1 MSLIRDSLKKVQE
14 KEGQGGSSAEAPS
27 AEDQRK
33 PPRKYYP
40 SIIILVLIGL
50 ALVGLTY
57 FMLFRPGQI
66 PVKKPPSPVMVSP
79 LIAQAPSPSPPAPAN
94 QAAGPAI
101 SAPASP
107 LPELKEPRATRSP
120 SSDRPGAAPLKSM
133 ASLEQSQDGSAVKKQ
148 RQETLPG
155 IKLDPSGT
163 GLKSSKVP
171 LMEKEIL
178 TAKED
183 ASNKP
188 VKQALSK
195 EIKKARPK
203 EKGPAA
209 VPQEAITSYD
219 SNLYAAYS
227 KAYALQQAGRL
238 DQAMELYRD
247 ILHEDPHNPYV
258 LNNLALLYQQRGEIK
273 QAIPLYERAYE
284 ADPKFTQPI
293 NNLAVILYRLGEY
306 DQSQRWLERS
316 LQVRPDNSGVLLNL
330 SLIYKKKGRKEEAR
344 QLLKKA
350 LALDPQLPELYYN
363 LARLEEESGNP
374 AEALKNY
381 QLFIRSR
388 NDAQDQLSQEV
399 SRYIEKWPG
408 SPVSTK

>member
-27 AEDQRK
+27 AEVQGK
-33 PPRKYYP
+33 PPRKYSP

-57 FMLFRPGQI
+57 FMLVRPGPI
-66 PVKKPPSPVMVSP
+66 PIKKPQSPVVDSP
-79 LIAQAPSPSPPAPAN
+79 LIAQAPGPNPPAP
-94 QAAGPAI
+94 AGPAI
-101 SAPASP
+101 SAPAAS
-107 LPELKEPRATRSP
+107 LAELKEPQATGFP
-120 SSDRPGAAPLKSM
+120 SSDRPGVFPTKSM
-133 ASLEQSQDGSAVKKQ
+133 ASLEKSPDGSAVKKQ
-148 RQETLPG
+148 QQETLPG
-155 IKLDPSGT
+155 IKRDPSGT
-163 GLKSSKVP
+163 GLKARKAP
-171 LMEKEIL
+171 LMEEEIL
-178 TAKED
+178 AAKEE

-188 VKQALSK
+188 AKQALSR
-195 EIKKARPK
+195 EMKKARPK

-209 VPQEAITSYD
+209 VPQEAIISYD
-219 SNLYAAYS
+219 SNLFNSYS

-258 LNNLALLYQQRGEIK
+258 LNNLALLHQQRGEIK

-316 LQVRPDNSGVLLNL
+316 LRVRPDSSEVLLNL
-330 SLIYKKKGRKEEAR
+330 ALIYKKKGRKEEAR

-350 LALDPQLPELYYN
+350 MASDPSLPELYYN
-363 LARLEEESGNP
+363 LARLEEESGNTV
-374 AEALKNY
+374 EALKNY

-408 SPVSTK
+408 SPVPIK

>member
-27 AEDQRK
+27 AEVQGK
-33 PPRKYYP
+33 PPRKYFP

-50 ALVGLTY
+50 ALAGLTY
-57 FMLFRPGQI
+57 FMLVRPGPI
-66 PVKKPPSPVMVSP
+66 PIKKPQSPVMDSP
-79 LIAQAPSPSPPAPAN
+79 LIAQTPGPSPPAPA
-94 QAAGPAI
+94 GPVT
-101 SAPASP
+101 
-107 LPELKEPRATRSP
+107 ELKEPRATGSP
-120 SSDRPGAAPLKSM
+120 SSDRPGVSPVISM
-133 ASLEQSQDGSAVKKQ
+133 ASPKQSPDGLAIKKQ
-148 RQETLPG
+148 QQETLPG
-155 IKLDPSGT
+155 IKRDPSGT
-163 GLKSSKVP
+163 RLKASKVP
-171 LMEKEIL
+171 LMEAEIL
-178 TAKED
+178 AAKEE

-188 VKQALSK
+188 AKQALSK
-195 EIKKARPK
+195 EMKKARPK

-209 VPQEAITSYD
+209 VPQEAIISYD
-219 SNLYAAYS
+219 SNLFSSYS

-258 LNNLALLYQQRGEIK
+258 LNNLALLHQQRGEIK

-293 NNLAVILYRLGEY
+293 NNLAVILFRLGEY

-316 LQVRPDNSGVLLNL
+316 LRVRPDSSEVLLNL
-330 SLIYKKKGRKEEAR
+330 ALIYKKKGRKEEAR

-350 LALDPQLPELYYN
+350 MASDPSLPELYYN
-363 LARLEEESGNP
+363 LARLEEESGNTV
-374 AEALKNY
+374 EALKNY

-408 SPVSTK
+408 SPVPIK

>member
-27 AEDQRK
+27 AEVQGK
-33 PPRKYYP
+33 PPRKYSP

-57 FMLFRPGQI
+57 FMLVRPGPI
-66 PVKKPPSPVMVSP
+66 PIKKPQSPVMDSP
-79 LIAQAPSPSPPAPAN
+79 LIAQAPGPSPPAPATPAN
-94 QAAGPAI
+94 QAAGPVI

-107 LPELKEPRATRSP
+107 LPELKEPRATGSP
-120 SSDRPGAAPLKSM
+120 SSGRPGAAPLKSM

-155 IKLDPSGT
+155 IKRDPSGT
-163 GLKSSKVP
+163 GLKSNKAP
-171 LMEKEIL
+171 LMEEEIL
-178 TAKED
+178 TAKEE

-188 VKQALSK
+188 AKQALSK
-195 EIKKARPK
+195 EMKRARPK
-203 EKGPAA
+203 EKGPAVA
-209 VPQEAITSYD
+209 PQEAIISYD
-219 SNLYAAYS
+219 SNLYTAYS
-227 KAYALQQAGRL
+227 KAYAHQQAGRL

-247 ILHEDPHNPYV
+247 ILHEDPNNPYV
-258 LNNLALLYQQRGEIK
+258 LNNLALLHQQRGEIK

-316 LQVRPDNSGVLLNL
+316 LRIRPDSSGVLLNL
-330 SLIYKKKGRKEEAR
+330 ALIYKKKGRKEEAR

-350 LALDPQLPELYYN
+350 MASDPQLP
-363 LARLEEESGNP
+363 
-374 AEALKNY
+374 
-381 QLFIRSR
+381 
-388 NDAQDQLSQEV
+388 
-399 SRYIEKWPG
+399 
-408 SPVSTK
+408 